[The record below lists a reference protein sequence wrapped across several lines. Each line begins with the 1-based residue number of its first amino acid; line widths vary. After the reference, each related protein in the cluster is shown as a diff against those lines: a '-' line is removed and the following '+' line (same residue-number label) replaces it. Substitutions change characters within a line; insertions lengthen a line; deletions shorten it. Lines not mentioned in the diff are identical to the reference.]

1 MVRRGKPSIILSDNV
16 TIFKGADR
24 EIQNGTA
31 KVRSFIDD
39 LSQNNILG
47 VPKFDEQLSSTYNE
61 FTFVMTN

>member
-1 MVRRGKPSIILSDNV
+1 VTKEIENEKEIINNQLSDNV

-47 VPKFDEQLSSTYNE
+47 APKFDEQLSSAYLLR
-61 FTFVMTN
+61 